1 MKNVLLHIHREHRG
15 DREPEERMNNGQWI
29 MDKVKLKIDELI
41 DED

>member
-15 DREPEERMNNGQWI
+15 DRGLEERMNNGQWI